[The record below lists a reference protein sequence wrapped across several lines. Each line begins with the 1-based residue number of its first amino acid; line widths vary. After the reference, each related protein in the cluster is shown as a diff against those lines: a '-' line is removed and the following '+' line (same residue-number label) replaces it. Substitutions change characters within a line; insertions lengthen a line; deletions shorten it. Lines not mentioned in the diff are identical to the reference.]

1 MVYSRVRTK
10 QGRGVIKEIR
20 YIILLILYFLLM
32 VNFPLP
38 MDIHSNALKNFML
51 WAQFLSPKVV
61 VVCTYLRFMTEARL
75 IDLYYV
81 CVDRAGATKTE
92 DVVVH

>member
-1 MVYSRVRTK
+1 
-10 QGRGVIKEIR
+10 
-20 YIILLILYFLLM
+20 
-32 VNFPLP
+32 
-38 MDIHSNALKNFML
+38 MDIHSNAPKNFHVMGTI
-51 WAQFLSPKVV
+51 FVPKV

-92 DVVVH
+92 DVVIH